1 MKPVKPTKD
10 TLSRSYILQAALAF
24 LDRENLQN
32 FTMRKLGNEMGV
44 SPMAVYRYF
53 PNQGALFDGLV
64 ELIWQKALVVK
75 SNSKNSSW
83 QEQAISLMSQLRQ
96 TLSDHPHVLSLI
108 STHPLV
114 TQSEFILAEKILT
127 NLVEKGLEIHST
139 TVFLINSL
147 TVYTL
152 GFVWAEAVEPKDG
165 GEIDPKLLKDLQDHS
180 DILDQLMKPI
190 QNNQFTSD
198 QQFLMGINAI
208 LNGWE

>member
-32 FTMRKLGNEMGV
+32 FTMRKLGSEMGV

-64 ELIWQKALVVK
+64 ELIWQKALIMK

-165 GEIDPKLLKDLQDHS
+165 GEVDPKLLKDLQDHS